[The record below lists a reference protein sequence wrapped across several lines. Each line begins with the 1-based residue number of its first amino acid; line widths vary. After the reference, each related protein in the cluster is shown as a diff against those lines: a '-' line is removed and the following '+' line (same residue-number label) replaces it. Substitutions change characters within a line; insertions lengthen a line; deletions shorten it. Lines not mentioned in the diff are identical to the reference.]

1 MTRTRKLIAVA
12 IATGLFITLPTLLST
27 AAAPDPTGL
36 RSATQPAPTPDYPE
50 WLSEGGPGEPNWGVL
65 ETCWID
71 KFLSHTERQAEY
83 QEQLADGRRSQCPA
97 SEMTIWCDWRVGYPS
112 RYWVEQACG
121 RISSWSAD
129 FGASWWGQWDRHPAK
144 DWVANLRDGNQP

>member
-12 IATGLFITLPTLLST
+12 IATALIVTLPTLLST

-36 RSATQPAPTPDYPE
+36 RSVVQPAPEPSYPA
-50 WLSEGGPGEPNWGVL
+50 WLSEGGPGEPNWAVL

-71 KFLSHTERQAEY
+71 VFAPHAQRQAEY
-83 QEQLADGRRSQCPA
+83 QLQLADGRRSRCPA
-97 SEMTIWCDWRVGYPS
+97 GEMTIWCDWRVGYPS
-112 RYWVEQACG
+112 RFWVEQACG

-129 FGASWWGQWDRHPAK
+129 FGAHWWGAWDEHPAR